1 VSAQA
6 AVLEVRDVCKRFGG
20 LVVADR
26 ITLTLRAG
34 EVLGLIGPNGAG
46 KTTLFHL
53 IAGLL
58 RPDSGRI
65 RLAGRDVTR
74 LPAHRRARLGLARTW
89 QNVGLFPELS
99 VLENLLLGARRFPG
113 EYPWQ
118 SLLSPRA
125 TRREGREAEARARS
139 LLMRIGLE
147 GRAQDRV
154 GDLPFGIQKLVGV
167 LRALMNEGSVL
178 LLDEPMAGVQEDV
191 HRQIRA
197 LVREAAAGGRGV
209 ILVEHNVGFV
219 RDLCDR
225 ALFLSGGAIVAAGTV
240 EELTRDPRL
249 TDIYFGS

>member
-1 VSAQA
+1 MQ
-6 AVLEVRDVCKRFGG
+6 EVCKRFGG

-74 LPAHRRARLGLARTW
+74 LSAHRRARLGLARTW

-99 VLENLLLGARRFPG
+99 VLDNLVLGARRFFG

-125 TRREGREAEARARS
+125 TREGGRRVEERALA
-139 LLMRIGLE
+139 LLARIGLE
-147 GRAQDRV
+147 RRAHDRV
-154 GDLPFGIQKLVGV
+154 GDLPFGSQKLVGI

-197 LVREAAAGGRGV
+197 LVQEAAQGGRGV